1 MIDQT
6 EFNEHESESATWIA
20 LADLMTGLMAIFLVM
35 ALIILTNQNRKQV
48 VIITAVTAALKDA
61 KIEVVTDPKT
71 GDVSIVNRD
80 LLFNYN
86 SATLSPRGK
95 LFLDRF
101 VPQYSKAI
109 FSLDDELSDEVVRI
123 VVEGRT
129 SRSGNQA
136 QNMALSLLRA
146 NAVVQYIYAMP
157 WFPYKQDMQPRL
169 TAVGRGMYEAGAQE
183 DSNDREVLFR
193 FQFKGVMLERS
204 QDQLLDSTNASG
216 VDAEDQMLDGL
227 VDKFVADMSP
237 TEAKTK

>member
-6 EFNEHESESATWIA
+6 EFADHESESATWIA

-48 VIITAVTAALKDA
+48 VIITAVTAALEEA

-95 LFLDRF
+95 VFLDRF

-136 QNMALSLLRA
+136 QNMALSLQRA

-169 TAVGRGMYEAGAQE
+169 TAVGRGMYEAE
-183 DSNDREVLFR
+183 LYETSSDREVLFR

-204 QDQLLDSTNASG
+204 QDQLLDSTNS
-216 VDAEDQMLDGL
+216 AEVETQDQMLDDL
-227 VDKFVADMSP
+227 VDSMVS